1 MKTLPD
7 DPIGAA
13 WLAKTYQIIP
23 VGRLPVQS
31 QIGGRRVT
39 QIIDGDRL
47 ETYPETMRP
56 ASGPAAHL
64 QFHLRHETPH
74 LEFLS
79 RLFAKTGGDFI
90 QTWVNAEPTGQY
102 ARRAAFLYEWISNA
116 TLQLPERL
124 GGNYVDAIDSSK
136 LVASSKARRCVKDNA
151 PVTH

>member
-1 MKTLPD
+1 MNTLPA

-56 ASGPAAHL
+56 ASEPAAHL
-64 QFHLRHETPH
+64 HSLPARECNHST
-74 LEFLS
+74 
-79 RLFAKTGGDFI
+79 KTYY
-90 QTWVNAEPTGQY
+90 N
-102 ARRAAFLYEWISNA
+102 
-116 TLQLPERL
+116 
-124 GGNYVDAIDSSK
+124 
-136 LVASSKARRCVKDNA
+136 
-151 PVTH
+151 